1 MREYNTK
8 DPFNFGSGLN
18 INGLNLPTYTPI
30 YAAHLYDSV
39 MLYAKSLNTMIE
51 EKIATGEPVDVHALA
66 RDGTSITQKIINQ
79 GKHGYASIS
88 GNDVVID
95 ENGDSKGSFTA
106 YAIKRSDYSRE
117 MLLSNRSF
125 VCSHYLLQV
134 GTFEYNNESNL
145 IGIEYKVNHTNG
157 GPDFVS
163 GFVPKDEPRC
173 GFDGEGCGPKNQ
185 GSTIAASILGA
196 LLLIA
201 CIVYVVWNRR
211 IKVEQEIEGLLWRIN
226 LDCLQRGDR
235 QVCLIFT
242 HLLGILLGFL
252 IDY

>member
-1 MREYNTK
+1 M
-8 DPFNFGSGLN
+8 
-18 INGLNLPTYTPI
+18 
-30 YAAHLYDSV
+30 
-39 MLYAKSLNTMIE
+39 
-51 EKIATGEPVDVHALA
+51 
-66 RDGTSITQKIINQ
+66 
-79 GKHGYASIS
+79 
-88 GNDVVID
+88 
-95 ENGDSKGSFTA
+95 
-106 YAIKRSDYSRE
+106 
-117 MLLSNRSF
+117 
-125 VCSHYLLQV
+125 
-134 GTFEYNNESNL
+134 
-145 IGIEYKVNHTNG
+145 
-157 GPDFVS
+157 S

-242 HLLGILLGFL
+242 HLLGLLFGFPFFWVA
-252 IDY
+252 